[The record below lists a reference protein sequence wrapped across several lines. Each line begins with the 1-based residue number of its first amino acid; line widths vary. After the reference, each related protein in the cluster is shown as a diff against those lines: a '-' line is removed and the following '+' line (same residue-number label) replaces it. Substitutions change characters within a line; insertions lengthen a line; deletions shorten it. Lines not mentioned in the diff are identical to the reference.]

1 MAYATL
7 LADGYDIRLTGQ
19 DSQRGTFFHRHAV
32 LHDQATGKTDTPL
45 ARVANDKVRFRVTDS
60 TLSEEAVLGFEY
72 GYSTTDPSTLVIWEG
87 QFGDFV
93 NGAQVVIDQF
103 ITSGEAKWGRVSGIT
118 LFLPHGYEGQGP
130 EHSSARLERF
140 LQLSAEMN
148 HQVCVPSTPA
158 QMFHMLRR
166 QMLRALRKPLIVM
179 TPKSLLRHK
188 LSVSTMADLA
198 EGRFRPVIDEVDP
211 IDAAK
216 VRRIVFCSGKVY
228 FDLLERRRA
237 GNDGSIA
244 LVRIEELYPFPA
256 DDYHAVLD
264 RYREAREIV
273 WCQEEP
279 QNQGA
284 WYQIRHRLQA
294 PLDGKLTLA
303 YAGRD
308 SAAAPA
314 TGLHTI
320 HQREQEALVAAAL
333 NRKLS

>member
-1 MAYATL
+1 
-7 LADGYDIRLTGQ
+7 
-19 DSQRGTFFHRHAV
+19 
-32 LHDQATGKTDTPL
+32 
-45 ARVANDKVRFRVTDS
+45 VRFRVTDS

-72 GYSTTDPSTLVIWEG
+72 GYSTTDPMTLVIWEG

-103 ITSGEAKWGRVSGIT
+103 ITSGEAKWSRVSGIT

-158 QMFHMLRR
+158 QMFHLLRR
-166 QMLRALRKPLIVM
+166 QMLRALRKPLIVL

-188 LSVSTMADLA
+188 LSVSSLEELSD
-198 EGRFRPVIDEVDP
+198 GCFQPIIDEADP
-211 IDAAK
+211 LEAAR
-216 VRRIVFCSGKVY
+216 VRRIVLCSGKVY
-228 FDLLERRRA
+228 YDLLERRRA
-237 GNDGSIA
+237 EQLADVA

-256 DDYHAVLD
+256 EAYQAILG
-264 RYREAREIV
+264 RYGSAREIV

-294 PLDGKLTLA
+294 PLGEMDVLD
-303 YAGRD
+303 YAGRE

-314 TGLHTI
+314 TGLYALHL
-320 HQREQEALVAAAL
+320 REQQALVGAAL
-333 NRKLS
+333 TRKRA